1 MSELALQRLPQKRQR
16 TAVDIAQ
23 HLVQSMVLLDTRPGD
38 KLPPERRMVEML
50 GVSRSPLRE
59 ALKCLDILGFIEIR
73 QGDGTY
79 RSTRDAS
86 ALPKVISWGLLLG
99 SQEVKDLIDARYY
112 TETALA
118 ELAAQR
124 RTADDVM
131 FFRSCLQEMQ
141 ASNTPEEFAE
151 ADTQFHFAVAEAAN
165 NSTLSSMLESIR
177 FLLDAWIV
185 RVVSEALEKAPL
197 IAEHQKIFDAIAGQN
212 PQEARTAMGDHI
224 LSVTQ
229 RLRGTLESDNNN
241 LAF

>member
-1 MSELALQRLPQKRQR
+1 MSEIALQHLPQKRQS
-16 TAVDIAQ
+16 TTVDIAQ
-23 HLVQSMVLLDTRPGD
+23 HLVQSMVLLDTKPGD

-99 SQEVKDLIDARYY
+99 SQEAKDLIDARYY
-112 TETALA
+112 AETALA

-124 RTADDVM
+124 RTADDLRIL
-131 FFRSCLQEMQ
+131 RSCIQKMQ
-141 ASNTPEEFAE
+141 ASTTPEDFAE
-151 ADTQFHFAVAEAAN
+151 ADTQFHFAIAAAAN

-185 RVVSEALEKAPL
+185 RVVSEAQENAPL
-197 IAEHQKIFDAIAGQN
+197 IDEHQKIVDTIADQN
-212 PQEARTAMGDHI
+212 PQEARSAMGDHI
-224 LSVTQ
+224 SNVTQ
-229 RLRGTLESDNNN
+229 RLRSTLESENSK
-241 LAF
+241 LV